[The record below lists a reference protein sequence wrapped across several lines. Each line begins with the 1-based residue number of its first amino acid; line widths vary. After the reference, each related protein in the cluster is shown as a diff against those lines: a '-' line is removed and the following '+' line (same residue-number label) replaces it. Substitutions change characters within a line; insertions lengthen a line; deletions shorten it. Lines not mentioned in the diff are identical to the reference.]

1 MGGFEYPLTLLFN
14 SESEHIKHVKGHLSF
29 YARILDKENQL
40 AKEKSEKDASELRE
54 TLAKEKAEKEKIE
67 KLKLAVEENLA
78 KEKAEKTEEIKK
90 IKFAADEQLAEVKA
104 EKTAVEEKLV
114 VEIIQR
120 KKAEKLDLKRQSNA
134 KVEPTAKGKTFEEEI
149 AYVLK
154 KRINTLG
161 LNGCY
166 WVVNDNKQKA
176 CDIRINWADGVVGI
190 EAKHK
195 GTVTQKD
202 MEKFNRDRLKNEF
215 NGAVFWSKTEKI
227 PMTSDIG
234 DDELFIEMMNNCLYV
249 RGEDFELITQFIFT
263 YINFLHA
270 LKSNPSDNTAFVQMI
285 RNMIDMMRHHYSL
298 LVSLKKNVYELD
310 KALKNDLRKI
320 TEMCQKHQDT
330 QDVPP
335 FQISTNDLYLGP
347 KKDFRNLASYESE
360 PKSKQQNMNHF
371 FASTMKRPAVTDQSV
386 NSVSPSK
393 KQAVSADPVL
403 IDDSTDDE
411 GDS

>member
-1 MGGFEYPLTLLFN
+1 LAPIF
-14 SESEHIKHVKGHLSF
+14 IKK
-29 YARILDKENQL
+29 K
-40 AKEKSEKDASELRE
+40 

-78 KEKAEKTEEIKK
+78 KEIAEKTEEIKK
-90 IKFAADEQLAEVKA
+90 IQLAAKEKLAEVEA

-114 VEIIQR
+114 VETVQR

-161 LNGCY
+161 LTGCY

-195 GTVTQKD
+195 GNVTPKD
-202 MEKFNRDRLKNEF
+202 VEKFNRDRLKNEF
-215 NGAVFWSKTEKI
+215 TGAVFWSKTDKI
-227 PMTSDIG
+227 PTTSDNG
-234 DDELFIEMMNNCLYV
+234 DDEMFVEMMNNCLYI
-249 RGEDFELITQFIFT
+249 RGEDFDLITQFIFT
-263 YINFLHA
+263 YINFLNA
-270 LKSNPSDNTAFVQMI
+270 LKSNPSDNAAFVQMI

-298 LVSLKKNVYELD
+298 LVSLKKNVHELD

-320 TEMCQKHQDT
+320 TEMCQKHEDT
-330 QDVPP
+330 KDVPP
-335 FQISTNDLYLGP
+335 FQISTNDLYLGQ
-347 KKDFRNLASYESE
+347 KKDFRNLASYESGE
-360 PKSKQQNMNHF
+360 PKSKQQNMNNF
-371 FASTMKRPAVTDQSV
+371 FASTTMKRPAVTDQSV

-393 KQAVSADPVL
+393 KQVVSADPVL